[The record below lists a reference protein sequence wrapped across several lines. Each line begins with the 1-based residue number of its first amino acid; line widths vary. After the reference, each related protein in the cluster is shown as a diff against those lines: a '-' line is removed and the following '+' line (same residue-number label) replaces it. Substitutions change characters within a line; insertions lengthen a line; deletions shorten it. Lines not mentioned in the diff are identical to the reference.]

1 MIVILWILAVLSF
14 IFFITKY
21 LLPFIIEKIIW
32 FKMKILFKKMSKK
45 YDGETRK
52 ELEKLV
58 DKVKKISKETEL

>member
-32 FKMKILFKKMSKK
+32 FKMKILFIKMSKK

>member
-32 FKMKILFKKMSKK
+32 FKMKRLFIKMSKK

-52 ELEKLV
+52 QLENLV
-58 DKVKKISKETEL
+58 NKIKEISKETQL